1 MHSLGDALNPTEA
14 KTTIDRVVDN
24 IKKIILGKEPQ
35 IRQAL
40 ACWIAGGHVLFED
53 VPGTGKTMLARAMA
67 ASVNLNTRRVQFTPD
82 LLPSD
87 IIGSSIFSR
96 EQGNFTFL
104 PGPIFTSVLLADEIN
119 RATPR
124 TQSALLQAM
133 AEGQCT
139 AENKTY
145 NLPDS
150 FFVIATQNPVEQQGT
165 FPLPEAQLDRFMLRI
180 ALGYP
185 GIQMEKD
192 MIKAQL
198 LRHPI
203 DNLTAVITE
212 EEWRQVRGQA
222 RKIQITDSVLHYAMS
237 LVEQSRNHQHVALGC
252 SPRATI
258 ALIRCAQAWSLMTG
272 EDFVKPDFIKALAP
286 AIMEHRLVLSTK
298 SRLEGVR
305 TNQIMK
311 DILTNVT
318 VPVGQAR

>member
-1 MHSLGDALNPTEA
+1 MNPSDARA
-14 KTTIDRVVDN
+14 VVDRVVAN
-24 IKKIILGKEPQ
+24 IQKVILGKEMQ

-40 ACWIAGGHVLFED
+40 ACWLAGGHVLFED

-67 ASVNLNTRRVQFTPD
+67 TSINVATRRVQFTPD

-96 EQGNFTFL
+96 DKGNFVFL

-145 NLPDS
+145 NLPDT

-185 GIQMEKD
+185 GIQMEKE

-198 LRHPI
+198 LQHPI
-203 DNLTAVITE
+203 DTLSAVINE
-212 EEWRQVRGQA
+212 EDWRQVRALA
-222 RKIQITDSVLHYAMS
+222 RKIKITDSIMHYTMS
-237 LVEQSRNHQHVALGC
+237 LVEQSRVHPHVALGC

-258 ALIRCAQAWSLMTG
+258 AIIRCAQAWSLMCG
-272 EDFVKPDFIKALAP
+272 EDFVKPDYVKALAP
-286 AIMEHRLVLSTK
+286 AIIEHRLVLSTR
-298 SRLEGVR
+298 SRLEGARSAQV
-305 TNQIMK
+305 MK
-311 DILTNVT
+311 DIMTNVT
-318 VPVGQAR
+318 VPVGQGA